1 MYVSV
6 IGRLRGEDAL
16 DGGDVQMQLETNT
29 TDLSGTVIGE
39 NNILLDL
46 ERIPTNYLERIYGT
60 VPGIN
65 LDETIEPLILPSI
78 TFDADTLSQ
87 N

>member
-16 DGGDVQMQLETNT
+16 DGGDVQIQLETNT

-39 NNILLDL
+39 NNILLESGTAAD
-46 ERIPTNYLERIYGT
+46 YLERIYGT
-60 VPGIN
+60 VPVG
-65 LDETIEPLILPSI
+65 LTFDETIGTFDSTSV
-78 TFDADTLSQ
+78 TFDAGTPS
-87 N
+87 